1 MDASIQV
8 RLLTELFIMVK
19 FVLTDK
25 QYELIDD
32 KTRFLLITGSAGSGK
47 TIFCCFK
54 TIMYAVNHPN
64 ARVGV
69 FRSTLPALRETAW
82 LEIRT
87 LLMNLNIDFEENK
100 SNAIITLSNGATI
113 SFTPLDDDRKIRS
126 LNLDFVFVEQCEE
139 VSEEIFDELALR
151 VRGEVSLADYGQVLL
166 IAQPEAKTHWI
177 YKRFYQIKVNDSDY
191 KYVHFSYLDN
201 PYLKEEQ
208 RRYYEGLKETNYDR
222 WRTHALGEWI
232 TSSKQIFVNNWSVG
246 VDRSYFN
253 YYVGGIDWGWNSPAC
268 FLLCGVFDEEF
279 YILGEVYKTEMTNSE
294 FLKEIDNLL
303 AEFDL
308 NFSDIDTV
316 YADSADP
323 EKIAVFNRNGLNTW
337 PSVKDVKAKINT
349 TQETRIHISESC
361 ENLIREIP
369 MYQWKK
375 NRDGEILDE
384 PVKKDDHSVDALCYA
399 VYGVRGDL
407 STYKPS
413 STFDISS
420 FKVY

>member
-1 MDASIQV
+1 MS
-8 RLLTELFIMVK
+8 
-19 FVLTDK
+19 
-25 QYELIDD
+25 
-32 KTRFLLITGSAGSGK
+32 
-47 TIFCCFK
+47 
-54 TIMYAVNHPN
+54 PN

-87 LLMNLNIDFEENK
+87 LLNNLHIEYEENK
-100 SNAIITLSNGATI
+100 TNAIITLTNGATI

-126 LNLDFVFVEQCEE
+126 LNLDYVFVEQCEE

-177 YKRFYQIKVNDSDY
+177 YKRFYQIKANDPDY
-191 KYVHFSYLDN
+191 KYEHFSYLDN

-232 TSSKQIFVNNWSVG
+232 TSSKQIFTNNWDVG
-246 VDRSYFN
+246 FSRTFFDF
-253 YYVGGIDWGWNSPAC
+253 YVGGIDWGWNNPSC
-268 FLLCGVFDEEF
+268 FLLCGIYDNEF
-279 YILGEVYKTEMTNSE
+279 YVMGEVYKTEMTNSE
-294 FLKEIDNLL
+294 FLQRIDELL
-303 AEFDL
+303 SGFDL
-308 NFSDIDTV
+308 SFKDIDTV
-316 YADSADP
+316 YADAADP
-323 EKIAVFNRNGLNTW
+323 EKISVFNSNGLYTF

-349 TQETRIHISESC
+349 TKETKIHISESC
-361 ENLIREIP
+361 DNLIREMP

-375 NRDGEILDE
+375 NKDGEILDE

-407 STYKPS
+407 SPNKPS
-413 STFDISS
+413 FNFDLSS